1 MILPHISWP
10 WDFFVSSVAQLEAEI
25 SEYFMRVVY
34 IWTLV
39 ISCTNWDISAKTPT
53 RIATRISTTIKI
65 DMNGGYQG
73 SWKKWMRVRIEQ
85 CVLNCNMTL
94 PIPSRLMSFDTS
106 RQKLGLL
113 IIFIFWSRTNIRD
126 TGFKLD

>member
-1 MILPHISWP
+1 MIYRALLNDFAPYKLAMR
-10 WDFFVSSVAQLEAEI
+10 FFVSSVAQLEAEI

-39 ISCTNWDISAKTPT
+39 ISCTNGDISAKTPT

-73 SWKKWMRVRIEQ
+73 S
-85 CVLNCNMTL
+85 
-94 PIPSRLMSFDTS
+94 
-106 RQKLGLL
+106 
-113 IIFIFWSRTNIRD
+113 
-126 TGFKLD
+126 